1 MQPISFDDALDRIL
15 EQDRRYDREA
25 YHFLRDALDYTQTRL
40 AREQATRA
48 RKRGAGKTEEVEDV
62 DTLPRHLTGPE
73 LLEGIRDFALEQF
86 GPMVPTVFDE
96 WGIKETRDFGEIV
109 FLMVEAQL
117 LSKTPQDSID
127 DFDGVYDF
135 HTVFRE
141 PFLPKQKPGDKARP
155 GVTKD

>member
-48 RKRGAGKTEEVEDV
+48 RKRGAGKSEEDEDF
-62 DTLPRHLTGPE
+62 DALPRHLTGPE
-73 LLEGIRDFALEQF
+73 LLEGIREFALEQF

-109 FLMVEAQL
+109 FLMVDAQL

-135 HTVFRE
+135 HTAFRE
-141 PFLPKQKPGDKARP
+141 PFLPTQKPGDKPRP
-155 GVTKD
+155 RVTKN